1 MIRAALLPLLLL
13 SSPLAAQDSSAPLSA
28 ASGDRAP
35 ATATSDGG
43 SALSPEARKL
53 LGAEIRA
60 VLLAHPELVA
70 GIAARAMAPTAAPL
84 DLYKDDREQDL
95 SLLDRARAALTA
107 ITPEGFGARRP
118 RQTIT
123 LFVTYPCPDCAM
135 AERGLQTLVAEVP
148 GLRVEIRAAEN
159 TPAARSLRALAR
171 EMTPEAFAALR
182 MSFYTDAPKEETDDK
197 AEDIG
202 VLASVQEDAVLF
214 HKLGLD
220 LAPSY
225 VLPGM
230 MLRGEM
236 PAIVL
241 RRYLDE

>member
-13 SSPLAAQDSSAPLSA
+13 SSPLAAQDSSAPLPATPGVS
-28 ASGDRAP
+28 AP
-35 ATATSDGG
+35 ADRG

-60 VLLAHPELVA
+60 VLLAHPDLVA
-70 GIAARAMAPTAAPL
+70 RLADGTMAPTAAPL

-95 SLLDRARAALTA
+95 SALDRARAALTA
-107 ITPEGFGARRP
+107 ITPEGFGAGRP

-135 AERGLQTLVAEVP
+135 AERGLRALADKLP
-148 GLRVEIRAAEN
+148 GLRVEVRAAEN
-159 TPAARSLRALAR
+159 TAAARSLRALADD
-171 EMTPEAFAALR
+171 MPPAAFAALR
-182 MSFYTDAPKEETDDK
+182 MSFYGTAPEEETADE
-197 AEDIG
+197 AEEIG
-202 VLASVQEDAVLF
+202 VLASVQEDALLF

-220 LAPSY
+220 MAPSY
-225 VLPGM
+225 VLPKM

-241 RRYLDE
+241 ERYLSK